1 MAGLPTDLQVA
12 DVLGSTEDLLLAK
25 ITELVGAYVKSVATL
40 PGVWDDEML
49 SRLLRM
55 VPGVFLAFQRASK
68 NPSST
73 TTVDFTSTW
82 SVIVAVSNAGGEGLR
97 RRGDSTGVGAYNL
110 VCALATGLD
119 GQDMGDAGSVTVG
132 DITDL
137 FSGSIDKRG
146 LVVYALDLTVPLVL
160 DKTDTGAL
168 DVFATFDARLDM
180 PQHTPGSYPDWLAN
194 NYANPPDAHDL
205 VLVPQD
211 RLIVSAVFDQA
222 HYLPAMK
229 LGTGVSLNARGGAEL
244 VDTAPYMNTLGS
256 PSTVFTIELDWYKKW
271 GNDGKG
277 NPALTETVDENGMP
291 VYTQPTPSD
300 FMRAAELAH
309 QGRTVVVQLVGA
321 AAQFQEDTYGSV
333 ARHRTAKDV
342 PASGAMLVSWMAP
355 DKHTPGAYVVW
366 QENEAMRTTTGVEKG
381 YNVAGE
387 PEFIGEKN
395 SEYQDRKKA
404 ARSKAATDLAQ
415 IWATAQRDMVLRPF
429 TPRGMASFVYGD
441 FNANKTTD
449 PEDDGGTDSNGK
461 LGFVAAMDALD
472 DVRALDG
479 AVPPLDEVS
488 LNSFNGKW
496 EAQLQGVR
504 ERLGSARVPLVLNQI
519 APAVRKL
526 GPSGDKSSSATVVQI
541 AVAMLSDMAA
551 MLKHTD
557 LRAAHW
563 AYWTGGDQ
571 AVLTA
576 LTSGGYKQNTTWHA
590 LEWMAT
596 RMPSRRVVLNGLQ
609 DAGAGASV
617 PGVHGLAGVSS
628 RRAAVLLWND
638 SNEPGTMSLQL
649 VGLPTT
655 LTALSY
661 TTTALVLV
669 NGETAPRPLEVA
681 EVGGFIDL
689 AVPAWSAVLVEL
701 VAAGTDPLARRN
713 SLAAGGHAALLVG
726 TPMPHINATR
736 PLDHARYDV
745 ARDVAYLG
753 IGQAGAGSAAVAPAW
768 ADLPDT
774 LYASLAAFHA
784 PGAGSIDVHAD
795 YFNTAGDQ
803 LGSATL
809 TSVSTD
815 SLGAGTVQ
823 ALGLAAAAPAG
834 WAAAGRVARLQ
845 ISFTHTVAG
854 ALAEV
859 YLSGSLLQAQAPY
872 V

>member
-1 MAGLPTDLQVA
+1 
-12 DVLGSTEDLLLAK
+12 
-25 ITELVGAYVKSVATL
+25 
-40 PGVWDDEML
+40 
-49 SRLLRM
+49 
-55 VPGVFLAFQRASK
+55 
-68 NPSST
+68 
-73 TTVDFTSTW
+73 
-82 SVIVAVSNAGGEGLR
+82 
-97 RRGDSTGVGAYNL
+97 
-110 VCALATGLD
+110 
-119 GQDMGDAGSVTVG
+119 
-132 DITDL
+132 
-137 FSGSIDKRG
+137 
-146 LVVYALDLTVPLVL
+146 
-160 DKTDTGAL
+160 
-168 DVFATFDARLDM
+168 
-180 PQHTPGSYPDWLAN
+180 
-194 NYANPPDAHDL
+194 
-205 VLVPQD
+205 
-211 RLIVSAVFDQA
+211 
-222 HYLPAMK
+222 
-229 LGTGVSLNARGGAEL
+229 
-244 VDTAPYMNTLGS
+244 
-256 PSTVFTIELDWYKKW
+256 
-271 GNDGKG
+271 
-277 NPALTETVDENGMP
+277 
-291 VYTQPTPSD
+291 
-300 FMRAAELAH
+300 
-309 QGRTVVVQLVGA
+309 
-321 AAQFQEDTYGSV
+321 
-333 ARHRTAKDV
+333 
-342 PASGAMLVSWMAP
+342 
-355 DKHTPGAYVVW
+355 
-366 QENEAMRTTTGVEKG
+366 
-381 YNVAGE
+381 
-387 PEFIGEKN
+387 
-395 SEYQDRKKA
+395 
-404 ARSKAATDLAQ
+404 
-415 IWATAQRDMVLRPF
+415 
-429 TPRGMASFVYGD
+429 
-441 FNANKTTD
+441 
-449 PEDDGGTDSNGK
+449 
-461 LGFVAAMDALD
+461 MDALD

-479 AVPPLDEVS
+479 AVPALDEVS

-496 EAQLQGVR
+496 EAQLAGVR

-519 APAVRKL
+519 APAMRKL
-526 GPSGDKSSSATVVQI
+526 GPNGDKSSNATVVQI
-541 AVAMLSDMAA
+541 AVAMFSDMAA

-576 LTSGGYKQNTTWHA
+576 LTTGGYKQNTTWHA

-669 NGETAPRPLEVA
+669 NGETAPRPLDVA
-681 EVGGFIDL
+681 ELGGFIDL

-753 IGQAGAGSAAVAPAW
+753 IGQAGAGTATVAAAW
-768 ADLPDT
+768 ADMPDT
-774 LYASLAAFHA
+774 VYASLAAFHA
-784 PGAGSIDVHAD
+784 PGAGSIALQAE
-795 YFNTAGDQ
+795 YYNTAGDL

-809 TSVSTD
+809 ATVSTD